1 MPPGY
6 VRRRKEEDMSQELLN
21 VAEEILRNSFTS
33 CNCSPMV
40 CDSTCTHGKLVLAV
54 ANAKS
59 KEKVFVVWGETPSKD
74 ESSVCTYEFATPEEA
89 RAFELGIDESLGW
102 GDAATFATEEDA
114 QDYLEEVG

>member
-1 MPPGY
+1 
-6 VRRRKEEDMSQELLN
+6 MSQELLN

-74 ESSVCTYEFATPEEA
+74 EGSICTYEFVTPEEA
-89 RAFELGIDESLGW
+89 RAFKMGVHESKGW
-102 GDAATFATEEDA
+102 GDAATFATEEAA

>member
-1 MPPGY
+1 
-6 VRRRKEEDMSQELLN
+6 MSQELLN

-102 GDAATFATEEDA
+102 GDAATFATEEA
-114 QDYLEEVG
+114 AEDYLEEVG